1 MKWIVAG
8 LYAITCVVTSLRYLV
23 CAQKNNY
30 VFVFGKKTF
39 FYWLVIA
46 AISLPIIFLDIFDDG
61 GYLFETAKIVW
72 SCIVVAVAYVYTLS
86 FKTKLKF
93 TERAT
98 KNYVVC
104 VAFSVLFATIPAA
117 FLSEKISVCYS
128 SCTPLVSPF
137 FTLFSTI
144 FTRGYFERKNI
155 EFIKKQARRLADSNV
170 IKIGITGSFGKTSC
184 KRILA
189 EMLSEKYKVISTE
202 SNYNTPMGIA
212 LTVEKTEGEEE
223 VFIAEMGARKK
234 GDIKYLCETFK
245 LDIGIITGVC
255 AQHMQTFKSLHE
267 IYTEKSELSKATAV
281 CAFNCNDKYALKMYK
296 ERKGVKLRSCIGKTG
311 DAYADNVSVSLEN
324 TKFDLHIN
332 NEVYTTETKLLGRHN
347 LQNIVLCTTIASY
360 LGVDGERISA
370 AIKKL
375 APTPH
380 RLEYLYA
387 NGIHIL
393 DDGYNSNEVGIRY
406 ATEVIDSFDGRK
418 VAVSQGIAEGGK
430 ERKRLNFSVG
440 KTLSEH
446 VDVIIL
452 CGANRRL
459 IKKGIGKNY
468 VGKTYVYRT
477 LATAQKRFGKI
488 LKKGDLLFLQNDL
501 PDIL

>member
-1 MKWIVAG
+1 MPT
-8 LYAITCVVTSLRYLV
+8 L
-23 CAQKNNY
+23 
-30 VFVFGKKTF
+30 
-39 FYWLVIA
+39 
-46 AISLPIIFLDIFDDG
+46 FLAIFDDG
-61 GYLFETAKIVW
+61 GLWYETVKIVW
-72 SCIVVAVAYVYTLS
+72 SCLVVAVAYVYTTS
-86 FKTKLKF
+86 FATKLIF

-104 VAFSVLFATIPAA
+104 VAFSLLSATIPTV
-117 FLSEKISVCYS
+117 FLSEKISICYS
-128 SCTPLVSPF
+128 CCTPLVSPL

-144 FTRGYFERKNI
+144 FTRKYFERKNG
-155 EFIKKQARRLADSNV
+155 EFVKKQAERLGDANV

-189 EMLSEKYKVISTE
+189 EMLSVKYKVISTE

-212 LTVEKTEGEEE
+212 LTIEKMKGEE

-234 GDIKYLCETFK
+234 GDIKYLCRTFK
-245 LDIGIITGVC
+245 PDIGIITGVC
-255 AQHMQTFKSLHE
+255 AQHIQTFKSLHE
-267 IYTEKSELSKATAV
+267 IYTEKNELSKSAAV

-296 ERKGVKLRSCIGKTG
+296 ERKGLKFRSGIGKAG
-311 DAYADNVSVSLEN
+311 DAYADNVSVSLQN
-324 TKFDLHIN
+324 TKFDLHLN
-332 NEVYTTETKLLGRHN
+332 NKVYTTETKLLGRHN

-360 LGVDGERISA
+360 LGVDGDEISA
-370 AIKKL
+370 VIKKL
-375 APTPH
+375 VPTPH

-393 DDGYNSNEVGIRY
+393 DDGYNSNETGIKY
-406 ATEVIDSFDGRK
+406 AAEVIDSFDGRK

-430 ERKRLNFSVG
+430 ERKSLNFSVG

-452 CGANRRL
+452 CGSNRRL
-459 IKKGIGKNY
+459 IKKGIDKNFA
-468 VGKTYVYRT
+468 GETYVYRT
-477 LATAQKRFGKI
+477 LAAAQKRFGKI

>member
-1 MKWIVAG
+1 
-8 LYAITCVVTSLRYLV
+8 
-23 CAQKNNY
+23 
-30 VFVFGKKTF
+30 
-39 FYWLVIA
+39 
-46 AISLPIIFLDIFDDG
+46 
-61 GYLFETAKIVW
+61 
-72 SCIVVAVAYVYTLS
+72 
-86 FKTKLKF
+86 
-93 TERAT
+93 
-98 KNYVVC
+98 
-104 VAFSVLFATIPAA
+104 
-117 FLSEKISVCYS
+117 
-128 SCTPLVSPF
+128 
-137 FTLFSTI
+137 
-144 FTRGYFERKNI
+144 
-155 EFIKKQARRLADSNV
+155 
-170 IKIGITGSFGKTSC
+170 
-184 KRILA
+184 
-189 EMLSEKYKVISTE
+189 
-202 SNYNTPMGIA
+202 MGIA

-245 LDIGIITGVC
+245 PDIGIITGVC
-255 AQHMQTFKSLHE
+255 TQHMQTFKSLHE
-267 IYTEKSELSKATAV
+267 IYIEKSELSKATAV
-281 CAFNCNDKYALKMYK
+281 CAFNCNDKFALKMYK

-347 LQNIVLCTTIASY
+347 LQNIVLCATIASY
-360 LGVDGERISA
+360 LGVDGKRISA

-375 APTPH
+375 TPTPH

-393 DDGYNSNEVGIRY
+393 DDGYNSNEMGIRY

-477 LATAQKRFGKI
+477 LATAQKHFGKV